1 MRLRYSKNKLMA
13 KRSRARSS
21 PTDWVKLLDEDAI
34 DAAWEEAVADA
45 CDDEERI
52 AGFANAID
60 NELQFPFP
68 AKVMGIDV
76 MVVGSEQPKVGRGL
90 DLIVE
95 LNRQKHRI
103 EARSVELLPPLP
115 QGAEVLAAYVTS
127 G

>member
-1 MRLRYSKNKLMA
+1 MA
-13 KRSRARSS
+13 KRSRARTS
-21 PTDWVKLLDEDAI
+21 PTDWVKLLDADVI

-52 AGFANAID
+52 AGFANAVE
-60 NELQFPFP
+60 NKLQFPFP

-76 MVVGSEQPKVGRGL
+76 MVVGSEQPKVGRGV